1 MSVVFV
7 VLGFVLICL
16 ILVHLNLHQ
25 KKTQLFNF
33 MKKVYKS
40 LIVRH
45 KKIKKLIRLI
55 RENEEVSAIKR
66 LNEETLT
73 LLEKGEILPSERM
86 RAEILIE
93 DKMKTLI
100 EKLEKQ
106 ELSTSIK
113 NAIESYKKTQKRID
127 KNKHTYNEIIKE
139 FIEAC
144 NIKPAEWYIAFE
156 KIDTDYPRLISE

>member
-1 MSVVFV
+1 M
-7 VLGFVLICL
+7 
-16 ILVHLNLHQ
+16 HP
-25 KKTQLFNF
+25 TNF

-127 KNKHTYNEIIKE
+127 KNNK
-139 FIEAC
+139 
-144 NIKPAEWYIAFE
+144 
-156 KIDTDYPRLISE
+156 DISDRCHILYSYVCANLGR